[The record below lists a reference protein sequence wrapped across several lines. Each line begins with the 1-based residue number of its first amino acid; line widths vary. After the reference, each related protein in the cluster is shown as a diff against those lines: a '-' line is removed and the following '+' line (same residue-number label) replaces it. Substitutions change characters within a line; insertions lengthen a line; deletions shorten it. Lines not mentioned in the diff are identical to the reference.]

1 MLQKLLLLRDLEAI
15 IMANIYFDI
24 IEPNLSQIIEWHSNG
39 VSERQIAKNLG
50 IGYTTFKKYK
60 KEKAAFA
67 AALKKSASD
76 RIKVVEDAMFKAA
89 AAGNV
94 TAGIFLLANWDKEK
108 YKNNPQ
114 QYEIAMQ
121 RLKLLQDK
129 AKEDK
134 FEL

>member
-1 MLQKLLLLRDLEAI
+1 
-15 IMANIYFDI
+15 MANIYFDI

-50 IGYTTFKKYK
+50 IGYTSFKKYK
-60 KEKAAFA
+60 KEKATFA
-67 AALKKSASD
+67 AALKKSAGD

-89 AAGNV
+89 TGGNV
-94 TAGIFLLANWDKEK
+94 TACIFLLANWDPER

-121 RLKLLQDK
+121 KLKFLKEK
-129 AKEDK
+129 AEKDD
-134 FEL
+134 FNL